1 MANVLVV
8 DDDPDLRP
16 LMKLTLMKLGHT
28 PSLAARGE
36 EGLAAARTGQFD
48 VVVLDVMM
56 PDMDGYEVTRRL
68 RADPQTHD
76 LPILILTAR
85 SQSADYEA
93 AMEAGADDHLAKP
106 FNGEELNAKI
116 AKVVKGRQTRP
127 STSPT
132 NAGGRVV
139 AVLGLRGG
147 VGVTTLAVTLAG
159 SLLREGKRVCLIDL
173 SPAGGHITLHLRLRP
188 TSTWADLPNA
198 FDKNTITQMLT
209 GHDSGLQVLAAPP
222 VPTRKHL
229 TGDQFQSAL
238 NALGNAF
245 DEIVVDTAP
254 LLDDATSLAVTA
266 ARQTLLVF
274 TPEVGALQT
283 TRYTVRA
290 LASLGVTEAKL
301 SLTLN
306 HVSPEPGLPMAALEK
321 AIGRLPDLVVPFDR
335 AQSPAL
341 TQGLPLVFNQP
352 ATPLVVAVNHL
363 SRIA

>member
-1 MANVLVV
+1 MANILVV

-28 PSLAARGE
+28 PALAARGE
-36 EGLAAARTGQFD
+36 EGLAAARTGQYH
-48 VVVLDVMM
+48 VVILDVMM

-68 RADPQTHD
+68 RADPSTQD

-106 FNGEELNAKI
+106 FNADELNAKI
-116 AKVVKGRQTRP
+116 IKVLKGRPERH
-127 STSPT
+127 STSPAT
-132 NAGGRVV
+132 STARVL

-159 SLLREGKRVCLIDL
+159 TLLREGKRVCLIDL
-173 SPAGGHITLHLRLRP
+173 SPAGGPIALHLRLRP
-188 TSTWADLPNA
+188 ATTWADLPNA
-198 FDKNTITQMLT
+198 LDKNTVGQYLT
-209 GHDSGLQVLAAPP
+209 SHDSGLKVLAAPP
-222 VPTRKHL
+222 LPTRKPL

-238 NALGNAF
+238 TALGQAF

-266 ARQTLLVF
+266 AKQTLLVF

-283 TRYTVRA
+283 TRSTVRA
-290 LASLGVTEAKL
+290 LISLGVTDVKVGL
-301 SLTLN
+301 MLN
-306 HVSPEPGLPMAALEK
+306 HISAESGLPMAAVEK
-321 AIGRLPDLVVPFDR
+321 ALGRLPDVVVPFDR
-335 AQSPAL
+335 AQTAAL
-341 TQGLPLVFNQP
+341 TQGVPLVFAQP
-352 ATPLVVAVNHL
+352 ATPLVAAISHL
-363 SRIA
+363 TLNA